1 MQAQKSHTI
10 VGRDLKRAL
19 LLAVIL
25 AVILMLGSSCGGT
38 GSGSSSQPVCDG
50 SRDAGGV
57 TVIVTLCESA
67 VDIPDDCPMALI
79 CQITVSN
86 NNAED
91 IDVSMVSGS
100 ASVAPLD
107 FTVLQG
113 NPKTVDVFYACGAD
127 IDESGRMEIDVSL
140 AGGPGAFCGRDVDWS
155 VDVTLVP

>member
-1 MQAQKSHTI
+1 MQAQKSQTI

-19 LLAVIL
+19 L

-57 TVIVTLCESA
+57 SVIVTPCESA

-113 NPKTVDVFYACGAD
+113 KPKTVDVFYACGAD

-140 AGGPGAFCGRDVDWS
+140 VGGPGAFCGRDVDWS